1 MSPSSC
7 CRAEHFL
14 QETQKPAANERFHRL
29 VFPSVITL
37 LVSSDQ
43 LSFLSVESALDTPGP
58 SVRPLSSVLPLNFGC
73 R

>member
-14 QETQKPAANERFHRL
+14 QETQKPAAHERVHRL

-43 LSFLSVESALDTPGP
+43 FALLSVESALDTPGP